1 MFYVYCWCNQYTWD
15 AMRTNVEIDDDLIN
29 EAQRLTGLKTKR
41 AVVEEGLK
49 TLVRV
54 KRQMKILELAGKVEF
69 WDDVIRDREEN
80 GLD

>member
-1 MFYVYCWCNQYTWD
+1 
-15 AMRTNVEIDDDLIN
+15 MRTNVEIDDELIN

-54 KRQMKILELAGKVEF
+54 KRQLKMLELGGKVEF

>member
-1 MFYVYCWCNQYTWD
+1 
-15 AMRTNVEIDDDLIN
+15 MRTNVEIDDDLIN

-69 WDDVIRDREEN
+69 WDDVIRDRDEN

>member
-1 MFYVYCWCNQYTWD
+1 
-15 AMRTNVEIDDDLIN
+15 MRTNVEINDDLIN

>member
-1 MFYVYCWCNQYTWD
+1 
-15 AMRTNVEIDDDLIN
+15 MRTNVAIDDDLIN